1 MSNVTCDY
9 RAMVRTK
16 GFFNNDWYM
25 VYFSHRGYTKRDV
38 KEHFNLLGFDVKVVF
53 TEEEFQA
60 LGEDDNG

>member
-9 RAMVRTK
+9 RVMVRKK
-16 GFFNNDWYM
+16 GFFNKDWYM

-38 KEHFNLLGFDVKVVF
+38 KEHFNSHGFDVKVVF